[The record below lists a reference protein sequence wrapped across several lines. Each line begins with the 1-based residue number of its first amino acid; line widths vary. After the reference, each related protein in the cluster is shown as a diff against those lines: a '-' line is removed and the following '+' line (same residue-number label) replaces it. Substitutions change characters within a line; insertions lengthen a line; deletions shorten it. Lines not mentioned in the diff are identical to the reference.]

1 MTRMCTSQ
9 EDSRGQLED
18 TMGQLGIAMI
28 LLDDQ
33 VQLRI
38 AQAIRRDHSLEELLA
53 PAMSDLADINAA
65 LLSAHG
71 MLGQIWAEKSKQ
83 GWLPGADQE

>member
-1 MTRMCTSQ
+1 MTRMRTSQ

-28 LLDDQ
+28 LVDDQ

-38 AQAIRRDHSLEELLA
+38 AQAIRRDHSLEDLLT
-53 PAMSDLADINAA
+53 PALTDLADINAA
-65 LLSAHG
+65 MLAAHG
-71 MLGQIWAEKSKQ
+71 LLGKVWAEKSKQ
-83 GWLPGADQE
+83 GWSQGADQK